1 MIRRSNSCPD
11 RKLIHNAAADVI
23 DNEGK
28 ACMKECTE
36 EVVVVMMRTME
47 ERTDAITR
55 RVCSGAGTVISD
67 IDNK

>member
-1 MIRRSNSCPD
+1 M
-11 RKLIHNAAADVI
+11 K
-23 DNEGK
+23 G
-28 ACMKECTE
+28 KECTK

-55 RVCSGAGTVISD
+55 RVCLGAGTVISD